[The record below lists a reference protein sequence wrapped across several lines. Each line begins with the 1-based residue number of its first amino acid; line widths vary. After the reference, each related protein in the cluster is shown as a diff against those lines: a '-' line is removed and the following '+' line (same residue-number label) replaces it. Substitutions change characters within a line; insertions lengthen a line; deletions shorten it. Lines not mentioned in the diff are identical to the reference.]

1 MADATYAVGESSDTA
16 VLSKVFSEVYHL
28 RARESRELSSSGFVV
43 VNSTSNFWMDV
54 FIRYFLCNESP
65 DHHDDLVFFVKKA
78 TRKSTA
84 RYFPRVET
92 SVQVFRRASKKLPI
106 ADLEMHWEETVYL
119 NLIMQQLEYTLTG
132 AVCTRTSSQHLQVL
146 RRKSQRVYASPSRHS
161 MEDKGELEEMAYPD
175 IFFAVDNYEEAFQGL
190 TLRPGEM
197 LCVELAARD
206 RECGRLQGLLFLGCV
221 RQEALGNAHRARG
234 PPGPNGCHYVGLR
247 GPRGKGHAQVA
258 LRRGPAPA
266 QEWPFPPW
274 RRSSEPSTAL
284 LAPCSGT
291 LQRCRSER
299 QGIDVFSGDELEADD
314 PRDALRD
321 EPTIAPKGEGLLD
334 ALLTF
339 VALPWHHIVADML
352 DVRREPLLAF

>member
-1 MADATYAVGESSDTA
+1 MADASYAVGESSDTA

-266 QEWPFPPW
+266 QAAPEQCAQPTTLTRRFAGRSGPFRRGAGVRSPRPRCWHRARGHSSGAARSDRASTSSPGTSW
-274 RRSSEPSTAL
+274 RRTTP
-284 LAPCSGT
+284 GT
-291 LQRCRSER
+291 R
-299 QGIDVFSGDELEADD
+299 
-314 PRDALRD
+314 
-321 EPTIAPKGEGLLD
+321 
-334 ALLTF
+334 
-339 VALPWHHIVADML
+339 
-352 DVRREPLLAF
+352 

>member
-1 MADATYAVGESSDTA
+1 MADASYAVGESSDTA

-84 RYFPRVET
+84 RYFPRVE
-92 SVQVFRRASKKLPI
+92 
-106 ADLEMHWEETVYL
+106 
-119 NLIMQQLEYTLTG
+119 LEYTLTG